1 MLHKQKN
8 WLVFIVLAI
17 LLFGTSIYATVL
29 IANRFRVEDTAP
41 QNALSQIASIDVI
54 INDTFYGEEDAN
66 LINPPSWRVSA
77 GADVLIKFENR
88 GTLTHNW
95 AIVKQGAQIPV
106 PFEEG
111 QSSETL
117 LYHPGM
123 VYGENQSTATFT
135 APLEPGEYQVICT
148 VVGHYPTMQGILVVE

>member
-1 MLHKQKN
+1 MLLKQKN
-8 WLVFIVLAI
+8 WLAFI
-17 LLFGTSIYATVL
+17 LLAVLLLVASIYATMF
-29 IANRFRVEDTAP
+29 IANRISGGEAIATNP
-41 QNALSQIASIDVI
+41 LSDITIIDVI
-54 INDTFYGEEDAN
+54 INDTFYGEEDTN
-66 LINPPSWRVSA
+66 IINPPFWRVSA
-77 GADVLIKFENR
+77 GTDVLIRFENR

-95 AIVKQGAQIPV
+95 AVVKQGAQVPI

-111 QSSETL
+111 QSSEAL

-148 VVGHYPTMQGILVVE
+148 VVGHYPTMQGILITE